1 MQVAFFQQN
10 IRFIRQNPFE
20 WAAILLIAMF
30 ISNTLSQGTVE
41 KNGEIVEI
49 FLKMQKKYK

>member
-1 MQVAFFQQN
+1 
-10 IRFIRQNPFE
+10 
-20 WAAILLIAMF
+20 MF

-49 FLKMQKKYK
+49 FLKMQKKVQIKKITNFFEYIIFVVDSLNKE